1 MMMRLWLTGALV
13 LLAGCAGE
21 VAMPGPYT
29 QPNALADADG
39 DGVIDARERC
49 QQTPSGALVDNYGC
63 SDTRTAELLVEIA
76 INFAND
82 SAVIPSADVEAVAA
96 LALYLQRAPT
106 ARARLDGHASA
117 IGPDGRNNQLAL
129 RRAQAVRD
137 LLVKQYGIAPER
149 IEISGHGASQP
160 LSPAHDEQSHSLN
173 RRVEGQADGLA
184 HTADVMR
191 WTIYTPGR

>member
-1 MMMRLWLTGALV
+1 MKALFAAV
-13 LLAGCAGE
+13 FGLLLGGCAVE

-49 QQTPSGALVDNYGC
+49 QQTPGGAQVDNYGC
-63 SDTRTAELLVEIA
+63 SQVRSAELVVEMA
-76 INFAND
+76 IHFAND
-82 SAVIPSADVEAVAA
+82 SAEIPQADRAAVVA
-96 LALYLQRAPT
+96 LASYLQRQPQ

-117 IGPDGRNNQLAL
+117 TGPDGRNNQLAL

-137 LLVKQYGIAPER
+137 LLVKEHGVAPER
-149 IEISGHGASQP
+149 LEISGHGTSRP
-160 LSPAHDEQSHSLN
+160 LAAGQDEQSLGLN
-173 RRVEGQADGLA
+173 RRVEAQADGLA
-184 HTADVMR
+184 HTVDLMR

>member
-1 MMMRLWLTGALV
+1 MMRLSLTGALLL

-21 VAMPGPYT
+21 VAMPGPFT

-49 QQTPSGALVDNYGC
+49 QQTPGGAQVDNYGC
-63 SDTRTAELLVEIA
+63 SDTRSAELVVQMA

-82 SAVIPSADVEAVAA
+82 SAQVPAADSEAVAA
-96 LALYLQRAPT
+96 LAVYLQRQPQ

-137 LLVKQYGIAPER
+137 QLVKQHGIAPER
-149 IEISGHGASQP
+149 IDISGHGASQP
-160 LSPAHDEQSHSLN
+160 LVAGQDEQSLGRN

>member
-1 MMMRLWLTGALV
+1 MRLSLTGALLL

-21 VAMPGPYT
+21 VAMPGPFT

-49 QQTPSGALVDNYGC
+49 QQTPSGAKVDNYGC
-63 SDTRTAELLVEIA
+63 SDTRTAELVVEML

-82 SAVIPSADVEAVAA
+82 SAQIPAADIESVAA
-96 LALYLQRAPT
+96 LAVYLRRQPT

-137 LLVKQYGIAPER
+137 QLVKQHGIAPER
-149 IEISGHGASQP
+149 IEISGHGSGQP
-160 LSPAHDEQSHSLN
+160 LLAGDDERSHSAN
-173 RRVEGQADGLA
+173 RRVEGVADGLA